1 MTPTNDDG
9 QPVKAGK
16 RTRSAKACTACRQ
29 MKLKC
34 DAMDRFPSPCSRCT
48 KNSHFCEIDRNFQRE
63 RKRRSE
69 AVQIPQQN
77 QAPTMQT
84 ILTPLSQVDSLSNV
98 ANNTE
103 NLTNGRSTSPPLI
116 AVLQSANDLQPKDE
130 AILGTIIPGH
140 RIRLMFDM
148 FINLY
153 HRHLPI
159 LPLEYVS
166 PAKLSEESP
175 LLFWSICSITVA
187 TSCPDLTDV
196 IHEHVRDLISKSYLT
211 HYIFKPFTA
220 LSNVCAMVFLCYWP
234 LTHRT
239 IQEDA
244 SWTYCGLAT
253 HMALQ
258 IGLHRFTYTEEYAI
272 ASENRT
278 TSKMKLLTWLGC
290 FLVNQL
296 NADFHGVPSTATLD
310 YTYIPDL
317 TQYSEQDA
325 NVADFIKRVKILHA
339 LKKGIDVLG
348 TPDGTLNPSAKA
360 LLHRSVE
367 DTFSQLLNEIT
378 PLSEI
383 AELTYLHSKL
393 QLHSFLLTPDVP
405 ESDQKDAIIPTYLVC
420 MQHIQVI
427 RSLLDKDPDCQYWPF
442 FIVTNLLIATVVL
455 FKLTISP
462 FKGKIDVD
470 VARNNIS
477 DSFTLLKRLS
487 TYKGDMASRSQIFVE
502 GIKSMYV
509 EKVISPQLCP
519 VKTRLGAGIFTST
532 LLEYKKWQRAKTLKQ
547 QEEDMARN
555 GIHLSNNTAAPTKDL
570 IGPFFDVMTF
580 DDFWNWDVWPD
591 TLKDV

>member
-1 MTPTNDDG
+1 MTPISDEG
-9 QPVKAGK
+9 QISKNNK

-34 DAMDRFPSPCSRCT
+34 DAMDRFPSPCSRCS
-48 KNSHFCEIDRNFQRE
+48 KNNHFCEIDRNFQRE

-69 AVQIPQQN
+69 PQQIPQQAQPLN
-77 QAPTMQT
+77 MHG
-84 ILTPLSQVDSLSNV
+84 ILNSTSQMDSLDKVATVDDPTNSENV
-98 ANNTE
+98 E
-103 NLTNGRSTSPPLI
+103 PPLVS
-116 AVLQSANDLQPKDE
+116 VLQSPDDLQPKDE
-130 AILGTIIPGH
+130 PLLGTIIPGH
-140 RIRLMFDM
+140 RIRLMFDS

-153 HRHLPI
+153 LKHLPI
-159 LPLEYVS
+159 LPLEYARPS
-166 PAKLSEESP
+166 KLSAESP
-175 LLFWSICSITVA
+175 LLFWCICSITAA
-187 TSCPDLTDV
+187 TTCPDLTDV
-196 IHEHVRDLISKSYLT
+196 IHEHVRDLISKAYLT
-211 HYIFKPFTA
+211 HYIYNPFTA

-244 SWTYCGLAT
+244 SWTYCGLTT

-258 IGLHRFTYTEEYAI
+258 IGLHRSKFTEEYAI
-272 ASENRT
+272 ASETRT

-296 NADFHGVPSTATLD
+296 NADFHGVPSTAPLD

-317 TQYSEQDA
+317 TQYSEQDPH
-325 NVADFIKRVKILHA
+325 VADMIKRVKILHA

-348 TPDGTLNPSAKA
+348 TPDGAMNPAAKG

-383 AELTYLHSKL
+383 AELTYLHAKL
-393 QLHSFLLTPDVP
+393 QIHSFLLTPDTP
-405 ESDQKDAIIPTYLVC
+405 ESDQKNAIIPTYLVC
-420 MQHIQVI
+420 IQHIQVV
-427 RSLLDKDPDCQYWPF
+427 RHLLDKDPNCQYWPF
-442 FIVTNLLIATVVL
+442 FIVTNLLIATIVL
-455 FKLTISP
+455 FKLSISR
-462 FKGKIDVD
+462 FRNMIDVD

-477 DSFTLLKRLS
+477 DSFILLKRLS
-487 TYKGDMASRSQIFVE
+487 TYKGDMATRGRIFME
-502 GIKSMYV
+502 GVQSMYI
-509 EKVISPQLCP
+509 EKAISPQLCP

-532 LLEYKKWQRAKTLKQ
+532 LLEYKKWQRAKAEKQ
-547 QEEDMARN
+547 KEEQIAQNGIDMA
-555 GIHLSNNTAAPTKDL
+555 NNNPTYKAL

-591 TLKDV
+591 TMKAV